1 MWRTIVL
8 VTLLGVNSQSTQCR
22 VLAIG
27 GGTEMGAYEA
37 GVIIGLINNLPAGE
51 AQWDVVTGI
60 GMGAVNAMIVGEYA
74 KGQEALAAV
83 KLSGFWGNFT
93 YSQVYN
99 DWVGGLITG
108 LLEESGLYNSA
119 PLKKTLTKLAPSAL
133 ARWVNVGASDL
144 ISGNYVAFNS
154 TGQSLANMITGALAS
169 ASEPGIL
176 PFVNYNKLQLVSG
189 VLNFGIDILH
199 GVNGC
204 AKLGFSPS
212 QTVIHAVMGAGRSL
226 GTAGAAKFNTIQAA
240 LRYAEIAAF
249 ELFEDAIENAGLDF
263 PGVQI
268 PYVIYP
274 TQHLNRTLTPYDYTP
289 SELAEQ
295 LAVGQ
300 QDAKNAV
307 SKQMPFMRRARK

>member
-1 MWRTIVL
+1 MWRTIL
-8 VTLLGVNSQSTQCR
+8 LLSLLGVNSQNAQCR

-37 GVIIGLINNLPAGE
+37 GAIIGLINNLPAGE

-60 GMGAVNAMIVGEYA
+60 GLGALNAVIVGEYA
-74 KGQEALAAV
+74 KGQESVAAG
-83 KLSGFWGNFT
+83 KLLSFWGNFT
-93 YSQVYN
+93 YSQVYS

-108 LLEESGLYNSA
+108 LLYESGLYDSA
-119 PLKKTLTKLAPSAL
+119 PLKKTLTKLAPSAF
-133 ARWVNVGASDL
+133 ARWVNVGATDL

-154 TGQSLANMITGALAS
+154 SGQTLATMITGALAS

-204 AKLGFSPS
+204 EKLGFSPS
-212 QTVIHAVMGAGRSL
+212 QTVIHGIMGAGRSL
-226 GTAGAAKFNTIQAA
+226 GTTSAAKFNTIQASM
-240 LRYAEIAAF
+240 RYAEIAAF
-249 ELFEDAIENAGLDF
+249 ELYEDTIENARLDF
-263 PGVQI
+263 PGIQI
-268 PYVIYP
+268 PYLIYP
-274 TQHLNRTLTPYDYTP
+274 SQQLNRTLVPYDYTP

-307 SKQMPFMRRARK
+307 NKKVTFMRR